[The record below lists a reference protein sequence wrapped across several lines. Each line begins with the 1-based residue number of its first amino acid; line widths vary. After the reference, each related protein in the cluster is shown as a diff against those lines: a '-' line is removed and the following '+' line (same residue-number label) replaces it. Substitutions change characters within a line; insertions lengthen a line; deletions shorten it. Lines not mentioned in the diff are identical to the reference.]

1 MIALR
6 RSRTELDRIGLRL
19 GRYCLWPYPRLY
31 WPVGKWRDRVRHFG
45 NCDLW
50 VGGYPRSGNTF
61 LWKWMERAFPEK
73 QIGGHLHVPPSII
86 RQIQQGR
93 HGILTLRSPRDAV
106 VSWSLYTHQ
115 SLRDC
120 LHYYI
125 DFHRVL
131 LPYRKK
137 MIIAPF
143 ENITME
149 PAHVIENFGQRVG
162 LQTCLCEVDRND
174 ICEIFR
180 SIEEDWRN
188 GDGSLD
194 EMKVARP
201 SEQRRAAAHTLRLE
215 LDRSRSIRP
224 VLLHA
229 EKLYRKFHAASRPAK
244 WIRRSQVLSW
254 NWLGISRRFAT

>member
-1 MIALR
+1 
-6 RSRTELDRIGLRL
+6 
-19 GRYCLWPYPRLY
+19 
-31 WPVGKWRDRVRHFG
+31 
-45 NCDLW
+45 
-50 VGGYPRSGNTF
+50 
-61 LWKWMERAFPEK
+61 MERAFPEK
-73 QIGGHLHVPPSII
+73 RIAGHLHVPPSII

-93 HGILTLRSPRDAV
+93 HGLLTLRSPRDAV

-143 ENITME
+143 ENITVQ
-149 PAHVIENFGQRVG
+149 PAHVIENFSRRVG
-162 LQTCLCEVDRND
+162 LQTCLSETDKNN
-174 ICEIFR
+174 ISAIFR
-180 SIEEDWRN
+180 LIEEDWRN

-201 SEQRRAAAHTLRLE
+201 SEQRRAAARALQLE

-224 VLLHA
+224 VLRHA
-229 EKLYRKFHAASRPAK
+229 ENLHRKFHEASRPA
-244 WIRRSQVLSW
+244 WIRRSQSVSW
-254 NWLGISRRFAT
+254 NWLGLSGRSAT